1 MNNKD
6 KVQHKA
12 EEVAGKAKEKIGE
25 KTDDSKLEGQGR
37 RDQRKADLKQAG
49 DKAKDAVGKH
59 RK

>member
-12 EEVAGKAKEKIGE
+12 EELAGKAKEKVGE
-25 KTDDSKLEGQGR
+25 KADDRKLEGEGR
-37 RDQRKADLKQAG
+37 REKRKADLKQAG

>member
-12 EEVAGKAKEKIGE
+12 EEVAGKAKEKLGKE
-25 KTDDSKLEGQGR
+25 TDDSKLEGKGR
-37 RDQRKADLKQAG
+37 RDQRKADLKQAA